1 VRVIGGTLGGRR
13 LPGRVAAST
22 RPTGD
27 RVREALFSILGP
39 LDGEAVLDL
48 FAGTGALGI
57 EALSRGAGR
66 AVFVDRDRAAVRAI
80 RANLEALGLGPERA
94 QVRPVEAGRAL
105 QDAALRRE
113 SYDLVLLDPPYEPAP
128 GLRLPLAERL
138 PPVLAPGAR
147 VVAERGRRSPA
158 LDLPLTLLTERRYGD
173 TLLTIHQA

>member
-1 VRVIGGTLGGRR
+1 
-13 LPGRVAAST
+13 
-22 RPTGD
+22 
-27 RVREALFSILGP
+27 
-39 LDGEAVLDL
+39 
-48 FAGTGALGI
+48 
-57 EALSRGAGR
+57 
-66 AVFVDRDRAAVRAI
+66 
-80 RANLEALGLGPERA
+80 
-94 QVRPVEAGRAL
+94 VEAGRAL